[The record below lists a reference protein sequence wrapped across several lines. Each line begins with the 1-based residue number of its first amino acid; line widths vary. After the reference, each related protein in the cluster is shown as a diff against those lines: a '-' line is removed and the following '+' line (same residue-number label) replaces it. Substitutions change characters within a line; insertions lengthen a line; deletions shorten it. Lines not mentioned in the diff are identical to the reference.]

1 MEEEK
6 QQMEPPA
13 PALVRE
19 AGAEPRAP
27 RQTQQ
32 QPNTA
37 VQVQPSM
44 PVLRPWPMEITLSM

>member
-6 QQMEPPA
+6 QQAEPPA
-13 PALVRE
+13 LVPE
-19 AGAEPRAP
+19 AVAEPRAAP
-27 RQTQQ
+27 QLQQ
-32 QPNTA
+32 QPKPA